1 MECQRRREL
10 EWVAVFALQRK
21 DEGPAGRGNGVDE
34 VLVEEEKRARGLVV
48 VVVVVAE
55 EIGRD
60 GVNQLQGTRE
70 DVVCDVPDL
79 TVSASFEEAVE
90 GATEGCEARSRGKG
104 SD

>member
-1 MECQRRREL
+1 MECQRGRGL
-10 EWVAVFALQRK
+10 ERVAVFALQRK

-48 VVVVVAE
+48 VVVAE

-79 TVSASFEEAVE
+79 TVSASFEKAVE
-90 GATEGCEARSRGKG
+90 GATEGCEARPRGKG